1 MIHLVDVRKK
11 LGDRWVTNGVSLTV
25 PRGKTTCIVGRS
37 GEGKSVLLKQIIG
50 LMQPTSGS
58 IVIDNVDIT
67 TAQACDVTRVTRRCG
82 YVFQSAALLDSLTVF
97 ENIGLALLEMGV
109 SPRAIRKT
117 VEEKLALVHLEADI
131 LHKYPAALSGGMR
144 KRVGLARTLMHDP
157 DIILYDEPT
166 TGLDPITARVVH
178 ELIREMQMRLGVTAI
193 VVSHDTSIFEFVDF
207 VALLHNGSIQC
218 VHPAATVWQSDNAY
232 LHQFVRGLST
242 GPMATDIPPSVS
254 HGAHKNPHRM
264 VQTQL

>member
-1 MIHLVDVRKK
+1 MIHLANVRKQ
-11 LGDRWVTNGVSLTV
+11 LGNRWVTNGVSLTV

-50 LMQPTSGS
+50 LMKPTSGS
-58 IVIDNVDIT
+58 IIIDNVDIT
-67 TAQACDVTRVTRRCG
+67 TALTCDVARVTRRCG
-82 YVFQSAALLDSLTVF
+82 YVFQSAALLDSLTIF
-97 ENIGLALLEMGV
+97 ENIGLALLEQGAA
-109 SPRAIRKT
+109 PRAIRRI
-117 VEEKLALVHLEADI
+117 VEEKLALVHLEIDV
-131 LHKYPAALSGGMR
+131 LHKYPAELSGGMR
-144 KRVGLARTLMHDP
+144 KRVGLARTLMHNP

-178 ELIREMQMRLGVTAI
+178 ELIREMQIRLGVTAI

-218 VHPAATVWQSDNAY
+218 VYPAATVWQSDNAY

-242 GPMATDIPPSVS
+242 GPMAADLPPSS
-254 HGAHKNPHRM
+254 EHGMHKKPHRM